1 MAFSNIYQNVGFEVQ
16 NESNY
21 ISLEIQS
28 RPVENSEPTEVHK
41 TTEQKDDEIDIDE
54 KIHEENPY
62 GDFYVNEEPL
72 LGVEI
77 SNLESVI
84 KEKSKNEN
92 DGFKKEYA
100 VGESLLL
107 TTKF

>member
-1 MAFSNIYQNVGFEVQ
+1 MAFSNLYQNVGFEVQ
-16 NESNY
+16 NESND

-28 RPVENSEPTEVHK
+28 RPVEHNEPTEVHK
-41 TTEQKDDEIDIDE
+41 TSELKDEETDIDE
-54 KIHEENPY
+54 KIHEEYPY

-100 VGESLLL
+100 VGYTLL
-107 TTKF
+107 

>member
-1 MAFSNIYQNVGFEVQ
+1 MAFSNLYQNVGFEVQ
-16 NESNY
+16 NESND

-41 TTEQKDDEIDIDE
+41 TTELKDEEIDIDE

-72 LGVEI
+72 LGVAI

-100 VGESLLL
+100 VGESLL
-107 TTKF
+107 